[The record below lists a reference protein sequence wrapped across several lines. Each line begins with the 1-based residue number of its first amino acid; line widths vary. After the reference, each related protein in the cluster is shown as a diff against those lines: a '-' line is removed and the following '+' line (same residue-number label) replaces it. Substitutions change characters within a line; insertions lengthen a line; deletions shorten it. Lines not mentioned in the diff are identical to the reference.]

1 MLRVLVLRSS
11 GANKTM
17 NQGLEPKETPYVH
30 MVLLTGMLAPMRN
43 AALDSR

>member
-1 MLRVLVLRSS
+1 MLNYHCSTSAAFLI

-30 MVLLTGMLAPMRN
+30 MVLLQEC
-43 AALDSR
+43 